1 MRPDDRFELK
11 DERWQRMI
19 HGISGIL
26 APIPQQTDSFHCF
39 LFHTLFRWYNRTAAH
54 PPRVRRYDTK
64 GLMVLWWFFKFIF
77 LHLGYSPARIFHK
90 QFSPSIQSEWA
101 FALFYFSPPGGC
113 QFVSRD
119 SLCFVKNELQQMDF
133 MMMKISQFFIFRLR
147 IVNFRYCCSFK
158 LLLLLSTVSFPVIR
172 TLNGILLFD
181 WIRCEI
187 EMNWA
192 FGRGVALGRWSW
204 MNAEWW
210 NTMAVC
216 LHFISFLTHSG
227 C

>member
-1 MRPDDRFELK
+1 MGSVEFWHQFHNKQIHSIVFCFIRFSDDTTGQQPIHHVLGDTTQK
-11 DERWQRMI
+11 DWWCYDDFFNLFFCI
-19 HGISGIL
+19 WD
-26 APIPQQTDSFHCF
+26 IPQQEFFINNLVLQFNLNGLLLYSI
-39 LFHTLFRWYNRTAAH
+39 LVLLVVASLLAAI
-54 PPRVRRYDTK
+54 
-64 GLMVLWWFFKFIF
+64 L
-77 LHLGYSPARIFHK
+77 
-90 QFSPSIQSEWA
+90 
-101 FALFYFSPPGGC
+101 FALF
-113 QFVSRD
+113 
-119 SLCFVKNELQQMDF
+119 CFVKNELQQMDF

>member
-119 SLCFVKNELQQMDF
+119 SLCFVLLCKEWITTNGLYDDENF
-133 MMMKISQFFIFRLR
+133 TIFH
-147 IVNFRYCCSFK
+147 FPSPYCKFS
-158 LLLLLSTVSFPVIR
+158 V
-172 TLNGILLFD
+172 LLFLQA
-181 WIRCEI
+181 IVIIVYSMLSSHTYI
-187 EMNWA
+187 E
-192 FGRGVALGRWSW
+192 
-204 MNAEWW
+204 W
-210 NTMAVC
+210 NSSIW
-216 LHFISFLTHSG
+216 LN
-227 C
+227 